1 MIRDDRYPNGKH
13 PDHKSEQKQEPVMST
28 EKAAPVVEVLGTGT
42 YYPLCKLTDDSS
54 NSVCACVFVVC
65 LTAIILLLIF
75 TYCTLP
81 ILVNG

>member
-1 MIRDDRYPNGKH
+1 MSSRDDRYPTGKH
-13 PDHKSEQKQEPVMST
+13 PDHKSEQKQEPVMSA
-28 EKAAPVVEVLGTGT
+28 EKVKVVELLGTGT
-42 YYPLCKLTDDSS
+42 YYPLCKLTDESTS
-54 NSVCACVFVVC
+54 TLCASIVVVC